1 MNSTNIAYTVGRMH
15 GLRGLPQ
22 YPNLFP
28 ADSWEGRQYKQ
39 GYIDGAVALENDI
52 NHNKTIGKRK

>member
-1 MNSTNIAYTVGRMH
+1 MSESIAYTIGRLH

-22 YPNLFP
+22 YPLFP

-39 GYIDGAVALENDI
+39 GYIDGAVALEDDI
-52 NHNKTIGKRK
+52 VREKEYAERN